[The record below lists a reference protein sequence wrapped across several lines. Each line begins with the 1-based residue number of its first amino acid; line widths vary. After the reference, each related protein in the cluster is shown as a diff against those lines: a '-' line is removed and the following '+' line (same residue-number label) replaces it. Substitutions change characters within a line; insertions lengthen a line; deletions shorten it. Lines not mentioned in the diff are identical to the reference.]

1 MCMVHVNIVPHDHIY
16 LLVKCIDYFLIN
28 NNSEN
33 IQCVSFYDH
42 MSHNC
47 NNYTREETIEVHD
60 ISYNFALF
68 TFVVC
73 SRVVNELVV

>member
-1 MCMVHVNIVPHDHIY
+1 MDHHVEYAV
-16 LLVKCIDYFLIN
+16 
-28 NNSEN
+28 
-33 IQCVSFYDH
+33 
-42 MSHNC
+42 
-47 NNYTREETIEVHD
+47 REETIEVHE